1 MFAVISSLE
10 HVTIQVPI
18 NHDTEDYCMLL
29 KKKLPLI
36 ALSAGMYDVIQLVIC
51 GIIRSKLEIPEE
63 GNDVLNA

>member
-1 MFAVISSLE
+1 MFAVIPYLE

-36 ALSAGMYDVIQLVIC
+36 ALSAGMYDVI
-51 GIIRSKLEIPEE
+51 
-63 GNDVLNA
+63 